1 MPSGRVRLA
10 QTVRCRRRRSRRRC
24 PWHGGTFA
32 GRGTRTWGLHRR
44 KSNLKVCGSTSL
56 SSENTP
62 KVRLPYHL
70 TQIQSHWMRET
81 SRTTFARL
89 GTGDCPASRVLTVRV
104 AGCEKV
110 TGRIGLAG
118 WQEPRLFPGCVAGA
132 DSFEIQDALI
142 LLALCYLRLRC
153 PRVAAEWH
161 CVASRQD

>member
-10 QTVRCRRRRSRRRC
+10 QTVRCRRRRSHRRC

-32 GRGTRTWGLHRR
+32 CRGTRTWGLHSR

-70 TQIQSHWMRET
+70 TQVQSHWMRET

-89 GTGDCPASRVLTVRV
+89 GTRDCPVSVLSQWESRDAEKLQTELGWR
-104 AGCEKV
+104 AG
-110 TGRIGLAG
+110 R
-118 WQEPRLFPGCVAGA
+118 
-132 DSFEIQDALI
+132 
-142 LLALCYLRLRC
+142 
-153 PRVAAEWH
+153 
-161 CVASRQD
+161 